1 MMNCMN
7 NLVKCGRVE
16 EMNVYIDHC
25 WDNCNIKNV
34 NCDVLNLMTSSVKRG
49 NVEEMTENINHLM
62 QNVDVKDVNLNVFPT
77 ENEMSTLVKCNRI
90 EEKTENIGNFQQHVK
105 SDAFSIEHTLNI
117 SVKCDMLEEMIDN
130 VDNFLHVCNIKD
142 VNSDAFSIENQVI
155 NSVRCGQIKTM
166 AENIDHF
173 LHKDASSD
181 DYSLENLV
189 STLVKCGRIEDALQI
204 FYTVPHRTV
213 FTWTTFI
220 RGFTEC
226 GRGREALDLY
236 RYMLKEGVEPNAY
249 TFVSLFK
256 ACSHLCDLDNGKA
269 LHAYAQEKGLDC
281 NIFVG
286 NSLISMYG
294 KCGDI
299 AKAENVFYS
308 LSRRDIVSWN
318 ALITGYVE
326 HEQGFEAL
334 NCFEQMQREGIIP
347 DAITFTC
354 ILKACGSLG
363 MIDKG
368 EPIHQEIVSRNLLKN
383 DIVLGNALVDMYVK
397 CAAMAKAQEVLE
409 NLPDRNVVTWSTLI
423 AGYAQNVQCHEALK
437 CFERMQSEGQSP
449 NIVTLTCVLK
459 ACGSIRAI
467 DQGKKIHDVVSSRGL
482 LKREIVFGSVL
493 VDMYTKCGELAKAQE
508 TLKEL
513 SIQNVVAWNALI
525 TGYTQQGQGRE
536 ALNCFDQMQRE
547 GFSPNV
553 VTFICIL
560 RTCGNI
566 GAIDKG
572 KEIHEDI
579 ASRSLLENDVVLRN
593 ALVDMYAKCGSCEDA
608 REVFD
613 SLPQR
618 KIVSWNAVMTGYI
631 QCGQPEEALSLF
643 QNMQQECLKPDKITF
658 MNVFKACGSLGY
670 LSQAKEMHALS
681 EKHEFEFDQY
691 LENTLIDAYG
701 KCGDVK
707 AAKQVFDGM
716 EEHDVISWNAL
727 ISAHAQSGHV
737 QETFDY
743 LHKMLLKGQNP
754 NHITYVTI
762 LSVCNHAGLVE
773 EGLHH
778 FDNISRIYG
787 IDYTHEH
794 YACMIDMLCRVGLL
808 PEASQLTEKMPLQP
822 SSIVWMTILGGCRVY
837 NNLLLAIHVAE
848 NIFEL
853 QPENAALYVL
863 LSNICSMLLELED
876 DPKVEK
882 EKDLRDSSI
891 FIGDGGGNFYMD
903 NKTSFGVDAILHAKL
918 HRLYGKLEMIIPL

>member
-1 MMNCMN
+1 MALSLEQALLFLQSDAEVPSLDMLVFTLRKCRKEK
-7 NLVKCGRVE
+7 NLRCARKVQTIAYESGFDSHA
-16 EMNVYIDHC
+16 M
-25 WDNCNIKNV
+25 
-34 NCDVLNLMTSSVKRG
+34 L
-49 NVEEMTENINHLM
+49 
-62 QNVDVKDVNLNVFPT
+62 
-77 ENEMSTLVKCNRI
+77 
-90 EEKTENIGNFQQHVK
+90 GNFTVPM
-105 SDAFSIEHTLNI
+105 FVE
-117 SVKCDMLEEMIDN
+117 
-130 VDNFLHVCNIKD
+130 
-142 VNSDAFSIENQVI
+142 
-155 NSVRCGQIKTM
+155 CG
-166 AENIDHF
+166 
-173 LHKDASSD
+173 S
-181 DYSLENLV
+181 
-189 STLVKCGRIEDALQI
+189 IEDAQQVFKQMPKSDLVTWNVMI
-204 FYTVPHRTV
+204 AGYTASQLN
-213 FTWTTFI
+213 
-220 RGFTEC
+220 E
-226 GRGREALDLY
+226 EALRLFQQMAS
-236 RYMLKEGVEPNAY
+236 RCLKPDEL
-249 TFVSLFK
+249 TFFSL
-256 ACSHLCDLDNGKA
+256 
-269 LHAYAQEKGLDC
+269 
-281 NIFVG
+281 
-286 NSLISMYG
+286 
-294 KCGDI
+294 
-299 AKAENVFYS
+299 
-308 LSRRDIVSWN
+308 
-318 ALITGYVE
+318 
-326 HEQGFEAL
+326 
-334 NCFEQMQREGIIP
+334 
-347 DAITFTC
+347 
-354 ILKACGSLG
+354 LKACAGLGSLKEANG
-363 MIDKG
+363 
-368 EPIHQEIVSRNLLKN
+368 IH
-383 DIVLGNALVDMYVK
+383 
-397 CAAMAKAQEVLE
+397 
-409 NLPDRNVVTWSTLI
+409 
-423 AGYAQNVQCHEALK
+423 
-437 CFERMQSEGQSP
+437 
-449 NIVTLTCVLK
+449 
-459 ACGSIRAI
+459 
-467 DQGKKIHDVVSSRGL
+467 
-482 LKREIVFGSVL
+482 
-493 VDMYTKCGELAKAQE
+493 
-508 TLKEL
+508 
-513 SIQNVVAWNALI
+513 ALI
-525 TGYTQQGQGRE
+525 KRHGLPMTE
-536 ALNCFDQMQRE
+536 
-547 GFSPNV
+547 
-553 VTFICIL
+553 
-560 RTCGNI
+560 
-566 GAIDKG
+566 
-572 KEIHEDI
+572 
-579 ASRSLLENDVVLRN
+579 LLGN